1 MPTQRDFR
9 LPLDF
14 ADCPEEWQPDDL
26 SQALPRTLRQNVSY
40 LPKNDDG
47 QPRWTC
53 EDQDEAPTVARMI
66 CKYLGAPD
74 TAPEIDGE

>member
-14 ADCPEEWQPDDL
+14 AHLPEEWQPDDL
-26 SQALPRTLRQNVSY
+26 NQALPRALRQGVAY
-40 LPKNDDG
+40 LPKNADG

-53 EDQDEAPTVARMI
+53 EDQDDAPAVARMVR
-66 CKYLGAPD
+66 KYLGAPE
-74 TAPEIDGE
+74 TLPEIDGE